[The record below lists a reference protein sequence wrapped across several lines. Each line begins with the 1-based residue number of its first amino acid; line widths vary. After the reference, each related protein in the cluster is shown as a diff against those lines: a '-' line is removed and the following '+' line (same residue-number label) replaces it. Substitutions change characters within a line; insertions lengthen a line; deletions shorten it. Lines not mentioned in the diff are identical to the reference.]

1 MITYHLRCDKEHQFE
16 GWFADS
22 ATCDSQLEE
31 HAVECPFCGS
41 AEVSKAIMAPRI
53 AKGASRKSV
62 AVAPAKEAVQLKQ
75 ALRQL
80 RNQVEQNCDY
90 VGDQFAEE
98 ARKIHYGEADSR
110 GIYGESTD
118 KEATELAD
126 EGIEVS
132 RIPWLPRE
140 DA

>member
-1 MITYHLRCDKEHQFE
+1 MITYQLRCDKEHEFE

-22 ATCDSQLEE
+22 SSCDSQLDG
-31 HAVECPFCGS
+31 HAVECPYCGS
-41 AEVSKAIMAPRI
+41 VKVSKSIMAPRI

-62 AVAPAKEAVQLKQ
+62 SVSPAKEAAQLKQ
-75 ALRQL
+75 ALREL
-80 RNQVEQNCDY
+80 RDQVEQNCDY

-110 GIYGESTD
+110 GIYGESSE

-132 RIPWLPRE
+132 RIPWLPRD